1 MIMKAKYFSYSLAI
15 LLTAVAGC
23 TKESSDLQTEAKQ
36 KIRISAECVTKTYG
50 LETIKFHSKDKLSVF
65 DTEGA
70 NNEFALPSGAAAP
83 GNAPATFEG
92 EISSGSQPQYVVYPY
107 DANASIAGDVMTV
120 TVPAHYA
127 PGNANSVLRGM
138 NISVGEIVSS
148 EGAYSAKL
156 MNLCG
161 LVGVEIGS
169 YAIGLKNVKLS
180 ADQPL
185 TGTVSFKYEN
195 GAPVVTGVAN
205 GHTSVDFDVM
215 RDTKTNLPTA
225 GKFYFSVLP
234 GTYTG
239 LKLTLTLASGETKEI
254 TTNKSLTVTRG
265 SRTLLPVTLADIQ
278 DAPYGRSQG
287 QFQISVNFYASGSGN
302 NKALYYENNGSV
314 AYLPTADASALTES
328 KTFYTNYTIDG
339 TVYSFPFHII
349 TGTDAKYRYQGSPY
363 FSLLMQPGTSTC
375 IVCPA
380 IPGHYLHQAKFSA
393 GGTSGE
399 SYTVSNVY
407 GRENLTTGNSVTFEG
422 TTYLGNKKEGSAR
435 TISTIC
441 GTEINRL
448 YYIYPGK
455 AEARLQIVTLIYKE
469 QI

>member
-1 MIMKAKYFSYSLAI
+1 MKAKYFSYSLAI

-23 TKESSDLQTEAKQ
+23 TKETSDLQTETKQ
-36 KIRISAECVTKTYG
+36 KITISAECSTKTYG
-50 LETIKFHSKDKLSVF
+50 VETIKFHSKDKLSVF

-70 NNEFALPSGAAAP
+70 NNEFALPSGATAP

-180 ADQPL
+180 ANEPL
-185 TGTVSFKYEN
+185 TGTVSFRYVD
-195 GAPVVTGVAN
+195 GAPVVTGIAE

-254 TTNKSLTVTRG
+254 TTDKSLTVTRG
-265 SRTLLPVTLADIQ
+265 SRILLPVTLADIQ
-278 DAPYGRSQG
+278 SAPVKRNQVVVELAFYSKGA
-287 QFQISVNFYASGSGN
+287 SVLYYDNEGVKATLPSASGS
-302 NKALYYENNGSV
+302 E
-314 AYLPTADASALTES
+314 LTS
-328 KTFYTNYTIDG
+328 SMTFYTDNKIDDV
-339 TVYSFPFHII
+339 TYSFPFHII
-349 TGTDAKYRYQGSPY
+349 SQNNAKYRYQAGEY
-363 FSLLMQPGTSTC
+363 KGLDMNPGTDFC
-375 IVCPA
+375 IVLPA
-380 IPGHYLHQAKFSA
+380 LPGYYLRGFKFAASNTA
-393 GGTSGE
+393 
-399 SYTVSNVY
+399 YKYKVSNVY
-407 GRENLTTGNSVTFEG
+407 GRENMNETNSVDLTVG
-422 TTYLGNKKEGSAR
+422 ANVVGAIKYVTSTLGK
-435 TISTIC
+435 TP
-441 GTEINRL
+441 EILN
-448 YYIYPGK
+448 YIYPMTSTSK
-455 AEARLQIVTLIYKE
+455 LQILQVYYEPVTE
-469 QI
+469 